1 MCRTTP
7 CTCGASTG
15 AAAIPP
21 SSPTSVS
28 THDSATVVLMP
39 SNTQQKDQAGCS
51 YSNSND
57 IEDVEQGPQNVD
69 IRLLKALSSHLDLLY
84 AGSLFLLP
92 SILPY
97 VASILVSSSSSNA
110 SSSHETTAKA
120 ASHLSW
126 GLAWAM
132 FLTCVGVILPL
143 AAFTIMSSLESDHL
157 SSKNANMPRRSGIMA
172 CPTVSVIKRA
182 WMALKGDSPGYGPLA
197 LDASNSSGL
206 YVESEDDDDDENV
219 SYKNIHRPSALP
231 RPKTII
237 MTSLGIWTLLM
248 TLSACLGLNTV
259 TRPESTLVTPETTRV
274 WEAQSW
280 SNVHVGGFVE
290 DEVQPK
296 NSVSALTPVLD
307 ADKEQAREKSPFAT
321 IQADVVILD
330 KRAQEEDDMSDQDLE
345 DFMDPDALEAMT
357 LDPEDASVLKSFLNH
372 LQADDEALK
381 AMEKGDRVVAGHLP
395 CGYEKPLLE
404 IAPNMARKL
413 FGKASDIAQ
422 TYTAPREQGQVFDYI
437 AGWTELMI
445 FLIAMC
451 LGTLVVGLAQARALH
466 FQLLEQHMMRPRRRI
481 SLAMLAG
488 CLVIAGSALGLTM
501 VMILAE
507 SWDLPSVQFVGIG
520 IAGMILV
527 HAWIPNLPLYV
538 ESGEVVYMSE
548 SESEEDDDE
557 NEEKSPVRRNA
568 CSLDERRRCELTSYR
583 V

>member
-1 MCRTTP
+1 
-7 CTCGASTG
+7 
-15 AAAIPP
+15 
-21 SSPTSVS
+21 
-28 THDSATVVLMP
+28 MP
-39 SNTQQKDQAGCS
+39 SNTQQKDHQAGCGYAS
-51 YSNSND
+51 SND
-57 IEDVEQGPQNVD
+57 VEDVEQGPQNVD
-69 IRLLKALSSHLDLLY
+69 IRLLKTLSSHLDLLY

-97 VASILVSSSSSNA
+97 VASALVSYSSSNA

-120 ASHLSW
+120 ASELGW
-126 GLAWAM
+126 GLAWVM

-143 AAFTIMSSLESDHL
+143 AAFKIMTSLESDRL
-157 SSKNANMPRRSGIMA
+157 SSKNANMSGRSGIMA
-172 CPTVSVIKRA
+172 CPTVSAIKRT

-197 LDASNSSGL
+197 LDASNSSRL
-206 YVESEDDDDDENV
+206 YDESEDDDENV
-219 SYKNIHRPSALP
+219 SYRNIHRPSALP

-248 TLSACLGLNTV
+248 ALSARLGLNTV
-259 TRPESTLVTPETTRV
+259 TRSESSLITPETTRV

-290 DEVQPK
+290 HEVQPK
-296 NSVSALTPVLD
+296 NSVSAPVLD
-307 ADKEQAREKSPFAT
+307 ADMEQAREKSPFAI

-330 KRAQEEDDMSDQDLE
+330 KRAEEEVDVSEQDVE

-381 AMEKGDRVVAGHLP
+381 AMEKGDRVVAGNLP
-395 CGYEKPLLE
+395 CGYEKTLLE

-422 TYTAPREQGQVFDYI
+422 TYTTPREQGQVFDYI

-445 FLIAMC
+445 FVIAMC
-451 LGTLVVGLAQARALH
+451 LGSLVVGLAQARALH

-481 SLAMLAG
+481 SLAILAG

-507 SWDLPSVQFVGIG
+507 SWDLPSVQFIGIG

-527 HAWIPNLPLYV
+527 HTWIPNLPLYV
-538 ESGEVVYMSE
+538 ESGEIVYMSE
-548 SESEEDDDE
+548 SESEEDDE
-557 NEEKSPVRRNA
+557 NEEKTPVRRNA

>member
-1 MCRTTP
+1 MCQTTP
-7 CTCGASTG
+7 CACGASNG

-39 SNTQQKDQAGCS
+39 SNTQQPKDHQTGCG
-51 YSNSND
+51 YANSNGVED
-57 IEDVEQGPQNVD
+57 IEQGPQNVD
-69 IRLLKALSSHLDLLY
+69 IRLLKTLSSHLDLLY

-97 VASILVSSSSSNA
+97 VASALVSYSNA
-110 SSSHETTAKA
+110 SSSHETTAEA
-120 ASHLSW
+120 ASHLGW

-143 AAFTIMSSLESDHL
+143 AAFKIMISLESDCL
-157 SSKNANMPRRSGIMA
+157 SSKNANMPRRSWIMA
-172 CPTVSVIKRA
+172 TVSAIKRT
-182 WMALKGDSPGYGPLA
+182 WMSLKENSPGYGPLA
-197 LDASNSSGL
+197 LDASNSSRL
-206 YVESEDDDDDENV
+206 YDESEDDDENV

-237 MTSLGIWTLLM
+237 MTSLAIWTLLM
-248 TLSACLGLNTV
+248 VLSDRLGLNTV

-290 DEVQPK
+290 HEVQPK
-296 NSVSALTPVLD
+296 NSVSAMKPVLD
-307 ADKEQAREKSPFAT
+307 ADMEQAREKSPFAT
-321 IQADVVILD
+321 IQADVVVLD
-330 KRAQEEDDMSDQDLE
+330 KGAQEEVDVSEQDVE

-381 AMEKGDRVVAGHLP
+381 AMEKGDRVVAGNLP
-395 CGYEKPLLE
+395 CGYEKPLL
-404 IAPNMARKL
+404 PNVARKL

-422 TYTAPREQGQVFDYI
+422 TYTAPHEQGQVFDYI

-481 SLAMLAG
+481 SLAILAG

-501 VMILAE
+501 VMIFAE

-527 HAWIPNLPLYV
+527 HAWIPSLPLYV

-557 NEEKSPVRRNA
+557 NEEKTPVRRNA

>member
-1 MCRTTP
+1 
-7 CTCGASTG
+7 
-15 AAAIPP
+15 
-21 SSPTSVS
+21 
-28 THDSATVVLMP
+28 MP
-39 SNTQQKDQAGCS
+39 SNTQQKDHQTGCGFA
-51 YSNSND
+51 NSNGV
-57 IEDVEQGPQNVD
+57 EDVEQGPQNVD
-69 IRLLKALSSHLDLLY
+69 IRLLKTLSSHLDLLY

-97 VASILVSSSSSNA
+97 VASVLVSYSSSNA

-120 ASHLSW
+120 IGW
-126 GLAWAM
+126 GLAWAT

-143 AAFTIMSSLESDHL
+143 AAFKIMTSLENDRL
-157 SSKNANMPRRSGIMA
+157 SSKNANMARRSGIMA
-172 CPTVSVIKRA
+172 CPTVSAIKRT

-197 LDASNSSGL
+197 LDASNSSRL
-206 YVESEDDDDDENV
+206 YDESEDDDENV
-219 SYKNIHRPSALP
+219 SYKNIHRPSVLP

-290 DEVQPK
+290 HEVQPK

-307 ADKEQAREKSPFAT
+307 ADMEQAREKSPFAT

-330 KRAQEEDDMSDQDLE
+330 KRAQEVDVSEQDVE

-381 AMEKGDRVVAGHLP
+381 AMENGDRMVEGNLP
-395 CGYEKPLLE
+395 CGYEKPLL
-404 IAPNMARKL
+404 PNMARKL

-445 FLIAMC
+445 FFIAMC

-481 SLAMLAG
+481 SLAVLAG

-501 VMILAE
+501 AMILAE

-538 ESGEVVYMSE
+538 ESGEFVYMSE

-557 NEEKSPVRRNA
+557 NEEKTPVRRNA